1 MQVKEAELKFDN
13 VEIVGGLQMT
23 FVLSFMH
30 FCIFQI
36 FYKEHVS
43 LLYLEEKMNITFFR
57 EKKCDVTGAI
67 TDVQRATEQD
77 GEQPYSACLGQFPPM
92 RDTSTFSQQ
101 ASIPQNSPS
110 CTLSLLKD
118 VEDK

>member
-1 MQVKEAELKFDN
+1 MQVKEAESKFDN

-30 FCIFQI
+30 FCSFQM

-57 EKKCDVTGAI
+57 EKKCDV
-67 TDVQRATEQD
+67 QRATEQD
-77 GEQPYSACLGQFPPM
+77 GSSHLQPVWGRVHPCEILAHSAHKPQFPRIHPP
-92 RDTSTFSQQ
+92 
-101 ASIPQNSPS
+101 AL
-110 CTLSLLKD
+110 CLC
-118 VEDK
+118 